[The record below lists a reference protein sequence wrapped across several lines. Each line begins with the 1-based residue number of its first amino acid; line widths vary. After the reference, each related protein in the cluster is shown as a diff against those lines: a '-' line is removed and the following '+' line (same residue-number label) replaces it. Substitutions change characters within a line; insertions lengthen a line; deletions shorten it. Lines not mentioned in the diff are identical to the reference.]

1 MGVFATTVSIG
12 NIEGGDRAE
21 MEVTHAYPLSSELS
35 LRAKRGNL
43 AEGRIARQPTGLPR
57 RFAPRNDKLGT
68 CEMEAMVDTG
78 ASDSMFPAS
87 LLQRLHLFPRSQVDY
102 VLADGSEVTYGRG
115 QAHISIGDRDGICPV
130 IFGPDDTD
138 SCLIGAATLQILML
152 SVDSTNETLLPTARG
167 RLGYGGNL

>member
-1 MGVFATTVSIG
+1 MGIFSTTVSIG
-12 NIEGGDRAE
+12 NLEGGD
-21 MEVTHAYPLSSELS
+21 HADV
-35 LRAKRGNL
+35 L
-43 AEGRIARQPTGLPR
+43 AL
-57 RFAPRNDKLGT
+57 
-68 CEMEAMVDTG
+68 VDTG

-87 LLQRLHLFPRSQVDY
+87 LLEHLHVHPRTQVDYAHTYPVCHCEEQCDAAIPLAGGQFFLRRDCRASLAMTVLTKVGTHEVDY

-130 IFGPDDTD
+130 IFGPDGADN
-138 SCLIGAATLQILML
+138 CLIGATTLQILML

>member
-21 MEVTHAYPLSSELS
+21 MA
-35 LRAKRGNL
+35 
-43 AEGRIARQPTGLPR
+43 
-57 RFAPRNDKLGT
+57 
-68 CEMEAMVDTG
+68 AMVDTG

-87 LLQRLHLFPRSQVDY
+87 LLEQLHVPPRTQVDY

-115 QAHISIGDRDGICPV
+115 QAHIAINDRDGICPV
-130 IFGPDDTD
+130 IFGPEGDDN
-138 SCLIGAATLQILML
+138 CLVGATTLQILML
-152 SVDSTNETLLPTARG
+152 TVDSVNETLIPTNRG